1 MDTIKKL
8 LAWPKEFKFPVW
20 DLLRAFL
27 AHYQSETLFSG
38 LDAGSDIIVGLCTS
52 IEMENPQPIYALVF
66 KTLSNLMIQNTNKNG
81 IIKHYG
87 LVFSSM
93 FNFSQKKEL
102 KNKNLLGTIAG
113 FIFNFSVAIYEKKV
127 ESEQVIGDFA

>member
-1 MDTIKKL
+1 MLENSRNYHSWKLDFKEMDTIKKL

-52 IEMENPQPIYALVF
+52 IEMENP
-66 KTLSNLMIQNTNKNG
+66 
-81 IIKHYG
+81 
-87 LVFSSM
+87 
-93 FNFSQKKEL
+93 
-102 KNKNLLGTIAG
+102 
-113 FIFNFSVAIYEKKV
+113 
-127 ESEQVIGDFA
+127 